1 MHAIFDPLVIASGL
15 FVGFVVGLTGMGG
28 GALMTPIL
36 VLLFHIEPLA
46 AVSSDIVAAMVMK
59 PIGGAVHWRR
69 GTVRRDLVTW
79 LMIGSIPS
87 AFFGVLLLRRMDA
100 GVALQGHIKVALG
113 IALLVVVNGLI
124 LRPLLISRRPA
135 PQAFVLRRIP
145 TLLIG
150 IVGGLVVGLT
160 SVGSGSLIIIALL
173 VLYPRM
179 QLSELVGTD
188 LVQAVPLVASAA
200 IGHLL
205 FGNFKLGLTVSILIG
220 SIPGVFLGARFSSR
234 APDYVIRPSLA
245 IVLLLSGLKLVGAS
259 NMVLA
264 LITPVS
270 LAVGLAYGLRAARRA
285 RHGAPER
292 VGIGREQPAAHANG
306 TPVPVPIALV
316 SGGHRAEHSR
326 RH

>member
-1 MHAIFDPLVIASGL
+1 MHGILDPLVMASGL

-36 VLLFHIEPLA
+36 VLLFHVEPLA

-69 GTVRRDLVTW
+69 GTVRKDLVTW

-87 AFFGVLLLRRMDA
+87 AFLGVLLLRRLDA
-100 GVALQGHIKVALG
+100 GAALQSHIKFSLG
-113 IALLVVVNGLI
+113 MALLVVVNGLVV
-124 LRPLLISRRPA
+124 RPLLMSRRQGPRDF
-135 PQAFVLRRIP
+135 QLRRIP

-173 VLYPRM
+173 LLYPRM
-179 QLSELVGTD
+179 ELSELVGTD

-200 IGHLL
+200 LGHLL
-205 FGNFKLGLTVSILIG
+205 FGNFKLGLTASILIG
-220 SIPGVFLGARFSSR
+220 SIPGVFVGARFSSR

-245 IVLLLSGLKLVGAS
+245 VVLLLSGLKLIGTS
-259 NMVLA
+259 NLLLA
-264 LITPVS
+264 L
-270 LAVGLAYGLRAARRA
+270 LAPISVAAGLAYGLRGAARA
-285 RHGAPER
+285 RRDRGAR
-292 VGIGREQPAAHANG
+292 
-306 TPVPVPIALV
+306 PVPELAHPSAPAPVLAIVGA
-316 SGGHRAEHSR
+316 AATSR
-326 RH
+326 PHETRH

>member
-1 MHAIFDPLVIASGL
+1 MHTVIDPLVIASGL

-36 VLLFHIEPLA
+36 VLLFHIQPLA

-87 AFFGVLLLRRMDA
+87 AFLGVLLLRRLDA
-100 GVALQGHIKVALG
+100 GAALQAHIKVALG
-113 IALLVVVNGLI
+113 IALLVVVNGLVV
-124 LRPLLISRRPA
+124 RPLLMSRRQAPPA
-135 PQAFVLRRIP
+135 FALRRIP

-160 SVGSGSLIIIALL
+160 SVGSGSLIIVALL
-173 VLYPRM
+173 LLYPRM
-179 QLSELVGTD
+179 ELSELVGTD

-205 FGNFKLGLTVSILIG
+205 FGNFNLGLTASILIG
-220 SIPGVFLGARFSSR
+220 SIPGVFVGARFSSR

-245 IVLLLSGLKLVGAS
+245 VVLLLSGLKLVGAS
-259 NMVLA
+259 NLLLA
-264 LITPVS
+264 L
-270 LAVGLAYGLRAARRA
+270 LAPISIAAGLAYGLRGASRARRQRAADPTAGLAYAGGPQPVLAIVSAAGTSRA
-285 RHGAPER
+285 RETR
-292 VGIGREQPAAHANG
+292 N
-306 TPVPVPIALV
+306 
-316 SGGHRAEHSR
+316 
-326 RH
+326 